1 MYVIDR
7 FNTETLHGKSPWTKQ
22 NVLSLVC
29 FVPLDK
35 IPKIKICC
43 MVASEHPEVI
53 EGMRQLIATD
63 VLDSEE
69 AAEDSSVDNDGAAS
83 GEENESGLG
92 EAGVS
97 TGVNQS
103 VTEEVEEVQQILK
116 HYFISSYML
125 KPTSLLTHGFK

>member
-1 MYVIDR
+1 
-7 FNTETLHGKSPWTKQ
+7 
-22 NVLSLVC
+22 
-29 FVPLDK
+29 
-35 IPKIKICC
+35 

-53 EGMRQLIATD
+53 EGRRRLIATD

-92 EAGVS
+92 EAGVI

-103 VTEEVEEVQQILK
+103 VTEEAEEVQQVVK